1 MFLNFATLN
10 FEENFRIMRAIVFI
24 SICLLL
30 CGNTFSAQVK
40 QQDSIQVSNNYFEK
54 YQRQKKTANI
64 ILGTGSVLALSGFI
78 VASTDSGTRGSLF
91 FSTNQIVG
99 LILIISGVTSALVS
113 IPFYISAEKNKR
125 KSLTI
130 QPTFQLENEK
140 YTQEKS
146 AKVGVAITF

>member
-1 MFLNFATLN
+1 MKP
-10 FEENFRIMRAIVFI
+10 IIFI

-40 QQDSIQVSNNYFEK
+40 QQDSIRISNIYFEK

-64 ILGTGSVLALSGFI
+64 ILGTGSVLILSGL
-78 VASTDSGTRGSLF
+78 VAFATDDRTEGRLF

-99 LILIISGVTSALVS
+99 VTLVTFGITSVLVS
-113 IPFYISAEKNKR
+113 VPFYISAAKNKR

-130 QPTFQLENEK
+130 QPIFQLDNEK
-140 YTQEKS
+140 YTQEKF

>member
-1 MFLNFATLN
+1 MKNFLALIQYLKSNFSIN
-10 FEENFRIMRAIVFI
+10 DEEKLWIE
-24 SICLLL
+24 
-30 CGNTFSAQVK
+30 K
-40 QQDSIQVSNNYFEK
+40 YFEK

-64 ILGTGSVLALSGFI
+64 LLGTGSVLALSGFI

-91 FSTNQIVG
+91 FSTNQIVE